1 MGWEGLA
8 RIDVEKSASH
18 HLSQTEIDGDNPCS
32 RHLSEKPCFTVTPVS
47 GDNACLQQLPTED
60 GLLGR
65 SRGLWQVVLGVQILV
80 SQTLERGNHLC
91 LTRHAS
97 GSDVPV
103 GLLGLKN

>member
-1 MGWEGLA
+1 MRIIGCDLHA
-8 RIDVEKSASH
+8 R
-18 HLSQTEIDGDNPCS
+18 
-32 RHLSEKPCFTVTPVS
+32 
-47 GDNACLQQLPTED
+47 QQAVAMLDTATGELPTED